1 MSGQLVGEVLDAAEA
16 GLLNG
21 LSPPAFHAL
30 LAIAERCHH
39 ITRQGTVHK
48 PRIQAAIHTHNSS
61 RTADRAIRALKDA
74 GRIRIVKRGYKAP
87 NGASAPPIYELLTLP
102 KLSPPKVAK
111 ASRQAFAKTGQN
123 PAEAFA
129 KSEEAFAKTEQA
141 FATQG
146 GDLNG
151 SINGSSNGEVPPY
164 PPKPE
169 TASPQSVTK
178 GGGKTPTPAEL
189 DHIDGYRIAEAFSAS
204 LPTPLETGLLSDV
217 GVQVNK
223 CLDAGIPPAAIAT
236 GLQAWTQSDSWSPTQ
251 IPSFV
256 HKANNARPVATSDLR
271 VQQGQALK
279 AKFADPTT
287 APRLEP
293 Q

>member
-16 GLLNG
+16 GLLDG
-21 LSPPAFHAL
+21 LSPAAFHAL

-48 PRIQAAIHTHNSS
+48 PRIQAAIHAHNSS

-87 NGASAPPIYELLTLP
+87 NGATAPPIYELLTLP
-102 KLSPPKVAK
+102 KLSPPKVAE

-123 PAEAFA
+123 PDEAFA
-129 KSEEAFAKTEQA
+129 KSEEAFAKTGQA

-164 PPKPE
+164 APEPE
-169 TASPQSVTK
+169 TVSPQSVTR
-178 GGGKTPTPAEL
+178 GRGKTLAPL
-189 DHIDGYRIAEAFSAS
+189 DHIDGYRIAQAFSAS
-204 LPTPLETGLLSDV
+204 LPTPLETGLLSEV

-223 CLDAGIPPAAIAT
+223 CLDAGIPQDAIAA

-251 IPSFV
+251 IPRFV

-279 AKFADPTT
+279 HKYATN
-287 APRLEP
+287 RSEP
-293 Q
+293 E

>member
-16 GLLNG
+16 GRLNG
-21 LSPPAFHAL
+21 LSPAAFHAL

-123 PAEAFA
+123 PDEAFA

-164 PPKPE
+164 APEPE
-169 TASPQSVTK
+169 TVSPQSVTR
-178 GGGKTPTPAEL
+178 GRGKTLAPATIRL
-189 DHIDGYRIAEAFSAS
+189 IR
-204 LPTPLETGLLSDV
+204 LPPRATISTVDSETGRHAPGKMRFPLPNHLKIGSRR
-217 GVQVNK
+217 GQQFLK
-223 CLDAGIPPAAIAT
+223 PFAAEVPDDR
-236 GLQAWTQSDSWSPTQ
+236 G
-251 IPSFV
+251 
-256 HKANNARPVATSDLR
+256 R
-271 VQQGQALK
+271 
-279 AKFADPTT
+279 
-287 APRLEP
+287 
-293 Q
+293 